1 MTITRHGISSRMSQV
16 VEHNGV
22 VYLSGQIPNDWSLPI
37 QKQTQ
42 EVLDNIDIQ
51 LAVAGS
57 NKSRLLSATI
67 WLDDIREFDLMNE
80 IWESWV
86 DTKNPPARTTCETR
100 LAAPG
105 VRVEITVVAA
115 K

>member
-1 MTITRHGISSRMSQV
+1 MSQV
-16 VEHNGV
+16 VEYNGI

-42 EVLDNIDIQ
+42 EVLDNIDTQ

-80 IWESWV
+80 VWEAWV
-86 DTKNPPARTTCETR
+86 DPENPPARATCEAR

-105 VRVEITVVAA
+105 VRVEIMAVAA
-115 K
+115 A